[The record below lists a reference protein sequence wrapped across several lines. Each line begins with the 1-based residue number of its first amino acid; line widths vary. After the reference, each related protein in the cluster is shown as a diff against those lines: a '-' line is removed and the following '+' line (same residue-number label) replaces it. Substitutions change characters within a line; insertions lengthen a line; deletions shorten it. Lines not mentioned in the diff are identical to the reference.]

1 MGIKEQEIKRLVEE
15 NINFKEYIKLVKKS
29 KVIELGLTQ
38 AVLKNIEYNEHKIE
52 DLEKQ
57 KFIEAQSKIIYGTK
71 VKVLVWTGKKL
82 KELKYT

>member
-1 MGIKEQEIKRLVEE
+1 METKEQEIKRLVEE

-71 VKVLVWTGKKL
+71 DKVLVWNGKEL
-82 KELKYT
+82 KELEG